1 VSVSRLRSAHR
12 AVRREYLTHPTILAL
27 RRNPSAVAGG
37 VVVTALAVLAIVGPF
52 LTPYDPT
59 TQHLEKQLQV
69 PSLAHPLGTDQLGRD
84 VATRVVYGARL
95 TLGIALLVTVV
106 RLTIGVVVG
115 LVAGYVGGWV
125 DEALMRLVDVLLAF
139 PGIVLAL
146 VIAGILGPSLTNLV
160 LALAVVGWTRYARV
174 VRSSVLEVRERPFVA
189 ASRLTSAPRRRV
201 VRRHVLPNVAGPVV
215 VLATLDLGGVI
226 LAAAGL
232 SFLGLGAQP
241 PAPEWGTMLS
251 TGRHHLREASWLVNA
266 PGLAIVL
273 AVLGSNLLGDGLRD
287 ALDPTDRAGDARTEV
302 ARRD

>member
-1 VSVSRLRSAHR
+1 M
-12 AVRREYLTHPTILAL
+12 LAL

-37 VVVTALAVLAIVGPF
+37 IVVTALAVLAIVGPF

-59 TQHLEKQLQV
+59 TQNLESQLQA

-95 TLGIALLVTVV
+95 TLGIAVLVTVV

-125 DEALMRLVDVLLAF
+125 DEALMRVVDVLLAF

-146 VIAGILGPSLTNLV
+146 VVAGILGPSLTNLV

-174 VRSSVLEVRERPFVA
+174 VRSSVLELRERPFVA
-189 ASRLTSAPRRRV
+189 ASRLTGAPRRRV
-201 VRRHVLPNVAGPVV
+201 IRRHVLPNVAGPVV

-287 ALDPTDRAGDARTEV
+287 ALDPTDRTDDARAGV

>member
-1 VSVSRLRSAHR
+1 MSVSRLQLA
-12 AVRREYLTHPTILAL
+12 RRTFRQEYLTHPTILAL
-27 RRNPSAVAGG
+27 YRNPSAVVGG
-37 VVVTALAVLAIVGPF
+37 VIITALTALAIVGPF
-52 LTPYDPT
+52 LTPYEPT
-59 TQHLEKQLQV
+59 TQLLDIQLQA

-95 TLGIALLVTVV
+95 TLGIAFLVTVV

-146 VIAGILGPSLTNLV
+146 VVAGILGPSLTNLV

-189 ASRLTSAPRRRV
+189 ASRLTGASRWRV

-241 PAPEWGTMLS
+241 PAPEWGTMLA

-287 ALDPTDRAGDARTEV
+287 ALDPTDRTDSTQMGV

>member
-1 VSVSRLRSAHR
+1 MSVTGVLANRRSTLA
-12 AVRREYLTHPTILAL
+12 AVLEHPTVRAL

-37 VVVTALAVLAIVGPF
+37 LVVAAITVLAIVGPV
-52 LTPYDPT
+52 LTPYDPNA
-59 TQHLEKQLQV
+59 QHLGNRLQG
-69 PSLAHPLGTDQLGRD
+69 PSLAHPFGTDQLGRD
-84 VATRVVYGARL
+84 VATRLLYGARI
-95 TLGIALLVTVV
+95 TLGLAVLVTVV

-115 LVAGYVGGWV
+115 LLAGYCGGWV

-146 VIAGILGPSLTNLV
+146 VVAGILGPSLTNLA

-174 VRSSVLEVRERPFVA
+174 VRSSVLEMRERPFVQ
-189 ASRLTSAPRRRV
+189 ASRLTGAPRRRV
-201 VRRHVLPNVAGPVV
+201 LRRHVLPNVAGPVV

-266 PGLAIVL
+266 PGLAIVI

-287 ALDPTDRAGDARTEV
+287 ALDPNDRADRGGREV
-302 ARRD
+302 NRRD